1 MRQLCGAVDDEVAGD
16 VRGGVEDTAASTCT
30 PLALGI
36 LRVFFFLMEQEGQ
49 CVRAS
54 VVPTAYRTGTL
65 IKTTTKRF

>member
-36 LRVFFFLMEQEGQ
+36 LRVFFLDGTRGAVRTCQ
-49 CVRAS
+49 CRSYGVQDR
-54 VVPTAYRTGTL
+54 Y
-65 IKTTTKRF
+65 IN

>member
-16 VRGGVEDTAASTCT
+16 VRGGVEDTAASTYSF
-30 PLALGI
+30 GI
-36 LRVFFFLMEQEGQ
+36 GHPTCFFFLMEQEGQ

-54 VVPTAYRTGTL
+54 VVPTAYSTGTL